1 MSDQLIA
8 YLSEQLKQRRWSQ
21 RTLAMYADISP
32 NTVSYAM
39 QGKTIPDPETIEK
52 MARALNVDAYHML
65 RLAGHVE
72 GPRQSIADPRVSLLA
87 QRVDALPSDVRQRVV
102 PALDAV
108 IDAMVG
114 PVAEALGRFVGRL
127 LEGVAPLTSISEL
140 SFELAR
146 AFGATWAEAGVVA
159 DKVGALAGSAQALLG
174 PIISAVTQFVSWK
187 DVLAVLAVNV
197 ASVLLPALAAVVTAV
212 APVIAVFAGMVLA
225 VLGTIVVALY
235 ALSSYKEA
243 TSFLALVVWA
253 FSALSV
259 APVLRGG

>member
-1 MSDQLIA
+1 MYHVGMSDQLIA

-114 PVAEALGRFVGRL
+114 PVAASTVLVDTAADYDALMQRAEIEADH
-127 LEGVAPLTSISEL
+127 
-140 SFELAR
+140 
-146 AFGATWAEAGVVA
+146 EAGINLLMSSPEAMEEVLEEYYLLKMEQGDPEAEQMLRAVRNRRA
-159 DKVGALAGSAQALLG
+159 SSNAAQ
-174 PIISAVTQFVSWK
+174 QQ
-187 DVLAVLAVNV
+187 
-197 ASVLLPALAAVVTAV
+197 
-212 APVIAVFAGMVLA
+212 
-225 VLGTIVVALY
+225 
-235 ALSSYKEA
+235 
-243 TSFLALVVWA
+243 
-253 FSALSV
+253 
-259 APVLRGG
+259 R